1 MLRLAAPVLLEQLL
15 IMLVGLVDTYLCGQH
30 LSAEHLAAMGLMA
43 YVMWLIPSM
52 FGVVAIGSTALV
64 ARHTGAGEREQA
76 NVAMN
81 QSFLT
86 GIVVAAVVT
95 ALVAIGGSAFIGAVQ
110 LKGDA
115 APYASRYLWIL
126 LPVLPA
132 IMVEQVGIASLR
144 GAGDMVSGFIAMTV
158 VNVVNVVVSASLVVG
173 YFGLPKLGWDGL
185 AIGTACGHAIG
196 AVIVAGFLL
205 AGRAGLRLRL
215 TSLVPNWSMIRRL
228 LRIGLPGGADVM
240 AVVVCHLWFLSIIN
254 TLGTTAA
261 AAHGLGVRIES
272 LAYLPGTAFQV
283 AAATLAGQFIGAG
296 DYQRAR
302 SSVWMACLVGGGMM
316 IAAGFLFYF
325 GAGRLTGLFLGEQT
339 RDAAVVAVPLLQV
352 VSFSMPSLALTM
364 ILTGA
369 LRGAGDTRWPLMFT
383 FVGLLGIRIPLSYF
397 FAWDHVSLLGLE
409 MSGMN
414 LGVIGAWYAMVI
426 DLVVRSILVSIRF
439 FRGKWLET
447 SV

>member
-1 MLRLAAPVLLEQLL
+1 
-15 IMLVGLVDTYLCGQH
+15 
-30 LSAEHLAAMGLMA
+30 
-43 YVMWLIPSM
+43 
-52 FGVVAIGSTALV
+52 
-64 ARHTGAGEREQA
+64 
-76 NVAMN
+76 
-81 QSFLT
+81 
-86 GIVVAAVVT
+86 
-95 ALVAIGGSAFIGAVQ
+95 
-110 LKGDA
+110 
-115 APYASRYLWIL
+115 
-126 LPVLPA
+126 
-132 IMVEQVGIASLR
+132 
-144 GAGDMVSGFIAMTV
+144 
-158 VNVVNVVVSASLVVG
+158 
-173 YFGLPKLGWDGL
+173 
-185 AIGTACGHAIG
+185 
-196 AVIVAGFLL
+196 
-205 AGRAGLRLRL
+205 
-215 TSLVPNWSMIRRL
+215 
-228 LRIGLPGGADVM
+228 
-240 AVVVCHLWFLSIIN
+240 VVCHLWFLSIIN